1 MKIHYQCEQCGQA
14 IDTLEV
20 PYLNE
25 TKLGFDVLTDD
36 ERHQLIYHDEV
47 NDAIYVQSLCDLCI
61 EAMGL
66 EPKDSAPT
74 AVAKPM
80 IH

>member
-1 MKIHYQCEQCGQA
+1 MSRRVIFVDPDLWTRKEPMTNPPA
-14 IDTLEV
+14 AV
-20 PYLNE
+20 NRR
-25 TKLGFDVLTDD
+25 LTDD

-66 EPKDSAPT
+66 EPENSVPT

-80 IH
+80 VH